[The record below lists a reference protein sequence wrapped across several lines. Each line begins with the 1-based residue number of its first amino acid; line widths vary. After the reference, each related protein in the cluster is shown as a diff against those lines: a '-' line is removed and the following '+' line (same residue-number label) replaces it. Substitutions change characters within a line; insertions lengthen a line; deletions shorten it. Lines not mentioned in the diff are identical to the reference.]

1 MWRLILYIRN
11 FSSRNFIFKKVIR
24 VSHIAVGIF
33 IMLGYHASSQHTIAP
48 LPKEK
53 YIPVEE
59 LFRFGI
65 QLIPRTDVKNRYGL
79 CSKDPLP
86 LFCKIEHVIEQ
97 KSGIAFRFR
106 LGNLQYV
113 NMLENKKSNIFAE

>member
-1 MWRLILYIRN
+1 
-11 FSSRNFIFKKVIR
+11 VIR
-24 VSHIAVGIF
+24 VSYIAVGIF
-33 IMLGYHASSQHTIAP
+33 IMLGYHVSSQQTIAP

-53 YIPVEE
+53 YIPLDE
-59 LFRFGI
+59 LFRSAT
-65 QLIPRTDVKNRYGL
+65 QLTPRTEVNNRYRL